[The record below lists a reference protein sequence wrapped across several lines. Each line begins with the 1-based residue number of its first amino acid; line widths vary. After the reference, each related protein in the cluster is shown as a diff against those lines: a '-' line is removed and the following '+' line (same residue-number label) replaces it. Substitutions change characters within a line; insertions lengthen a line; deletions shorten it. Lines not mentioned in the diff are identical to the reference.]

1 MSRPL
6 VSLLVLVSLMLG
18 ACSDRL
24 GRDVPECSAGITNS
38 IVMQIQSVDETAYV
52 PCINT
57 LQAGWDYNHVDAR
70 SGTAF
75 FTIDSDRIGEPFL
88 TITLSSSCD
97 ISGAEPATSDERPI
111 RLFKDVAEDFTVP
124 VVIVPEGPTEET
136 LDAARSIVVDM
147 FDLRLRDREVAARV
161 DNEEGPT
168 GARIS
173 AAQAAGAN
181 VISISIRNAE
191 EGTVSLLL
199 ANEIV
204 EMADMRLSEA
214 IDEIEDEVTPP
225 SYRGSWYYVFEDGC
239 VEYRFDAAGP
249 GVETVAGDV
258 QSSFSFL
265 DAEAIRQVARDA
277 GYELP

>member
-1 MSRPL
+1 MSL
-6 VSLLVLVSLMLG
+6 VLG

-38 IVMQIQSVDETAYV
+38 IVMQIQAVDETAFV
-52 PCINT
+52 PCINA

-70 SGTAF
+70 SGSAF
-75 FTIDSDRIGEPFL
+75 FSIDSDRIGEPFL
-88 TITLSSSCD
+88 TVTLSSGCD

-111 RLFKDVAEDFTVP
+111 ELFKDVEEDFTVP
-124 VVIVPEGPTEET
+124 IVIVPEGPTEET
-136 LDAARSIVVDM
+136 LDAARSIVVDL
-147 FDLRLRDREVAARV
+147 FDMRLRGRAVAARV

-173 AAQAAGAN
+173 AAHAAGAH
-181 VISISIRNAE
+181 VITVSIRNAE

-199 ANEIV
+199 ANE
-204 EMADMRLSEA
+204 EQERTDGRLSDA

-225 SYRGSWYYVFEDGC
+225 SYRGSWYYVFADGC

-249 GVETVAGDV
+249 GVETIAGDV
-258 QSSFSFL
+258 QASLSFL

-277 GYELP
+277 GFELP